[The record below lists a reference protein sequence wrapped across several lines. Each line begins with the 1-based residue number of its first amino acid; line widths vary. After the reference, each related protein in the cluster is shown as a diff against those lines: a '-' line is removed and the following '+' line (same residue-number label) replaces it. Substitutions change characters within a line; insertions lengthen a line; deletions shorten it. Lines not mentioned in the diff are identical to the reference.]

1 MSKNKIYLIL
11 QSLIFLIPIN
21 LYIIGDWLGSGIQ
34 TLFFRYHETTLGN
47 SVIFL
52 HREMGFVLNGTLYGK
67 SAYASAIW
75 CFGVTLICIAT
86 LVILFAYFKEENR
99 LIKYAVLLN
108 LGGALLFTI
117 AIIIQYGIT
126 FHGPAGIA
134 IPLGIPVIL
143 GVAYFQYRS
152 AINEITDTQEDEDL
166 GGDALTDDSVK
177 AETENS

>member
-1 MSKNKIYLIL
+1 MLKNKIYLIL

-47 SVIFL
+47 SLIFL
-52 HREMGFVLNGTLYGK
+52 NREMAFVLNGTLSGK
-67 SAYASAIW
+67 SAYASIIW
-75 CFGVTLICIAT
+75 CFGVILICIAT

-99 LIKYAVLLN
+99 FINYGVFLN

-152 AINEITDTQEDEDL
+152 AMNEIADDQEDEEVGENTL
-166 GGDALTDDSVK
+166 PDDSVN
-177 AETENS
+177 AEAENS